1 MPSKLLFFQ
10 DLIDFDA
17 DWNSNH
23 RLLFHVTELTPGSNI
38 DAVSLLQLAI
48 AFGVRNAGHRIYS
61 SVAETARKIDTEY
74 AFESN
79 CLR

>member
-1 MPSKLLFFQ
+1 MPSKLLFLQ

-17 DWNSNH
+17 DWNSNY

-48 AFGVRNAGHRIYS
+48 AFWVRNTGRPLAK
-61 SVAETARKIDTEY
+61 V
-74 AFESN
+74 F
-79 CLR
+79 L